1 MRFIALPFRL
11 VHGDERIDFLGRSLP
26 EAGLWPDRIPKRRS
40 IPRASERNGPGKRRS
55 PQRRVPV
62 KAPPTNR
69 KDRDIFRTRRTN
81 YSRRDEDRRKGHRWP
96 CDTAARPIARHAAGK
111 QHPRPASN
119 PDIWKADPNRRSE
132 EHTFE
137 LQSLRHLV
145 CRL

>member
-1 MRFIALPFRL
+1 MRFIALLFRL

-40 IPRASERNGPGKRRS
+40 NPPASERNGSRKRRS

-62 KAPPTNR
+62 KPPPTNG
-69 KDRDIFRTRRTN
+69 KDRDFSRTRRTN
-81 YSRRDEDRRKGHRWP
+81 YPRRDEDRRKGHRSP

-119 PDIWKADPNRRSE
+119 PDIWKADPNRY
-132 EHTFE
+132 
-137 LQSLRHLV
+137 V
-145 CRL
+145 